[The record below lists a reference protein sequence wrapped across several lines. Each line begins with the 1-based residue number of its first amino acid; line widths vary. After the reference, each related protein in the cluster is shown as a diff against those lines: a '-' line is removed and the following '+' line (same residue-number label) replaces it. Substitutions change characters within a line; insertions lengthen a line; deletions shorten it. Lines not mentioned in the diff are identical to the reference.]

1 MFKHEV
7 EIRRLPAQH
16 AYAVAHVGA
25 YMKVGDAFAQ
35 IGAWAARRG
44 LIGCG
49 AKMAGIYYDDPDTVP
64 EAQLRA
70 HACIVPPDDAPAVE
84 PDAPVERVTITGGD
98 YAVLL
103 HTGPYA
109 ELKAAYQW
117 LYGEGLQQAG
127 RTPAAAPPFELYLNT
142 PLDTAP
148 ADLLTEIHV
157 PVR

>member
-1 MFKHEV
+1 M
-7 EIRRLPAQH
+7 
-16 AYAVAHVGA
+16 
-25 YMKVGDAFAQ
+25 
-35 IGAWAARRG
+35 
-44 LIGCG
+44 
-49 AKMAGIYYDDPDTVP
+49 
-64 EAQLRA
+64 RA
-70 HACIVPPDDAPAVE
+70 CVPPDDAPAVE
-84 PDAPVERVTITGGD
+84 PDAPVERATIAGGD